1 MYIDGGQ
8 VMRINIKMK
17 KVSIVSIVIS
27 IILMVFCTYLFV
39 FGKQKFDEVK
49 LSNQKY
55 QVCERAA
62 NEFESASDYL
72 TEQARLYVQTKDVK
86 YMHLYF
92 KEVNE
97 TKTRQKALRSLQRQ
111 NIDTTEIKGALTA
124 SDDLSKTEEY
134 AIKLV
139 FETNP
144 SGKMPK
150 ALQSLPIRQEDE
162 NLDIDQKQERAK
174 DLVFNTQY
182 QSMRTKIKHQVN
194 RYMNKLIEQ
203 TKDEQNRSEAIFTD
217 VYTKIVVNVTIFFI
231 LVLMIGYVI
240 IRHILNP
247 LLVYNEKIKTNE
259 LFPEVGIAELKNMAK
274 IYNKVY
280 QENEETKKLI
290 RHEAEHDGLTDLL
303 NRKTFDKMLKIYSTS
318 DSSFALILIDVDIF
332 KSVNDTYGHAVG
344 DEILK
349 KVACLLKQEFR
360 TIDHICRIGGDEF
373 AVIMVEM
380 NESLKYTIEE
390 KIIRMNQILENP
402 KDGLPKV
409 SLSVGIAFSNRKNP
423 EGTLFEDADKAL
435 YKTKENGKSGYS
447 FY

>member
-1 MYIDGGQ
+1 
-8 VMRINIKMK
+8 MRKNIRMK

-27 IILMVFCTYLFV
+27 IVLMIFCTYLFV
-39 FGKQKFDEVK
+39 FGKEKFDEVK
-49 LSNQKY
+49 FTNQKY
-55 QVCERAA
+55 QVCEKAA
-62 NEFESASDYL
+62 KEFESASDYL
-72 TEQARLYVQTKDVK
+72 TEQARLYVQTKNIK
-86 YMHLYF
+86 YMNLYF
-92 KEVNE
+92 KEINE
-97 TKTRQKALRSLQRQ
+97 TKTRQNVVQSLQKQ

-124 SDDLSKTEEY
+124 SEDLSKTEEY

-139 FETNP
+139 FESN
-144 SGKMPK
+144 SSRKMPK
-150 ALQSLPIRQEDE
+150 ELQMLSIRQEDE
-162 NLDIDQKQERAK
+162 NLSADQKQERAK

-182 QSMRTKIKHQVN
+182 QSMRTKIKQQVN
-194 RYMNKLIEQ
+194 RYMNHLIEQ
-203 TKDEQNRSEAIFTD
+203 TKNEQNRSELIFTD
-217 VYTKIVVNVTIFFI
+217 VYTKIVVNVTIFFV
-231 LVLMIGYVI
+231 LVLVIGFII

-259 LFPEVGIAELKNMAK
+259 QFPEIGIAELKNMAK

-280 QENEETKKLI
+280 EENEETKKLI

-303 NRKTFDKMLKIYSTS
+303 NRKTFDKMLEIYSAS
-318 DSSFALILIDVDIF
+318 DSSFALILIDVDVF

-349 KVACLLKQEFR
+349 KVARLLKREFR

-390 KIIRMNQILENP
+390 KIVRMNQTLENP
-402 KDGLPKV
+402 KDGLCKV

-435 YKTKENGKSGYS
+435 YKTKENGKSGFS